1 MTQEDTIYAN
11 YLLEEENFHIIP
23 TITFYF
29 MIQEELR
36 VVRDVSEAAK
46 KIEELHQTIIK
57 CNEELRDLKVHCTV
71 TIRTLYIIAGFQKV
85 KTEVEDDLNMLKLKC
100 EAEQTNHNSV
110 KVYTNVHVH
119 VFFINAVSS

>member
-11 YLLEEENFHIIP
+11 YLLEEENVHIIP

-46 KIEELHQTIIK
+46 KIGELHQTIIK
-57 CNEELRDLKVHCTV
+57 CNEELRDLKVHCTCNYV
-71 TIRTLYIIAGFQKV
+71 HYIS
-85 KTEVEDDLNMLKLKC
+85 LL
-100 EAEQTNHNSV
+100 
-110 KVYTNVHVH
+110 
-119 VFFINAVSS
+119 VFRK